1 MSVSLCL
8 FQMGEGRAWG
18 HSDHVKIGYVCVSDW
33 MDGMEQYYYLRQ
45 FGYVYVS
52 DWVERGHVVVWG
64 SACQT
69 GYACVSGWMGG
80 MQ

>member
-1 MSVSLCL
+1 
-8 FQMGEGRAWG
+8 
-18 HSDHVKIGYVCVSDW
+18 
-33 MDGMEQYYYLRQ
+33 MEQYYYLRQ

-52 DWVERGHVVVWG
+52 DWVEGGHVVVWG

-69 GYACVSGWMGG
+69 GYVCVPDWMGG